1 MVVVPVLVPV
11 VLVPVVLVVV
21 LPVVLPVVLVV
32 VAATQAIAA
41 LRDFPEAQARQTAG
55 ASLAPQARQSLA
67 VAQTVAQ
74 AVFSA
79 PAAVAVG
86 TVVSLA
92 FPLPVGH
99 HEQTLAA
106 LKW

>member
-11 VLVPVVLVVV
+11 VLVPVVLV
-21 LPVVLPVVLVV
+21 PVVLVVVLVVLVV
-32 VAATQAIAA
+32 VAATQAIAE
-41 LRDFPEAQARQTAG
+41 LRDFPEAQARQTA
-55 ASLAPQARQSLA
+55 SVPVAPQARQSLA

-79 PAAVAVG
+79 PVAVGVG
-86 TVVSLA
+86 TVVSFA

-99 HEQTLAA
+99 HVQTLAA